1 MATVRKE
8 SQYSRDVNPDYRR
21 CQSSLLGMGHRLS
34 VKDNRVKDEPG
45 PALGIQALLKFRDL
59 RERGQVRWGLECRSG
74 EMKGKKHMQETAVS
88 SLPTPASLETTGPE
102 GPSHTKS

>member
-8 SQYSRDVNPDYRR
+8 SQYSRDVSPDYRR

-34 VKDNRVKDEPG
+34 VQDNRVKDEPG
-45 PALGIQALLKFRDL
+45 PALGIQTLLKFRDL
-59 RERGQVRWGLECRSG
+59 RERGQVRWGLGCRSG
-74 EMKGKKHMQETAVS
+74 EMEETSHMQEAAIS
-88 SLPTPASLETTGPE
+88 SLPTPASPETAGPE